1 MPKAKAV
8 KRGLSILLATLLAL
22 PLLLSLFGVIS
33 VRSVLTNSMSPK
45 IQPGDLVVS
54 ANWIKPTLGDVAIYH
69 QRDFAGT
76 IRQDVVHRVITID
89 ALGEY
94 QFKGDNNQSMDA
106 LSVPKDDV
114 VGTVVLK
121 LSLIGKFLNLLGL
134 LTFGLIIGGIYLVGY
149 GIRALTK
156 N

>member
-69 QRDFAGT
+69 QRDFSGV

-121 LSLIGKFLNLLGL
+121 LPLIGKFLNLLGL

-149 GIRALTK
+149 GIRTLTK